1 MISKYSKFQ
10 EGKLKIEANYNP
22 KVVPCKLI
30 RFTIGKES
38 VEVDRSHLYNLL
50 VLFADDEEMDKCL
63 NIKSK
68 KMIMVRKMVKVF
80 TKDGV
85 KAGGELVFPINI
97 PIDAE
102 FYDDYLKTNKDGM
115 MKEEEARD
123 LLNKK

>member
-68 KMIMVRKMVKVF
+68 KTIMIRKMVRVK
-80 TKDGV
+80 TKKAI
-85 KAGGELVFPINI
+85 KAGGEVVFPIEY
-97 PIDAE
+97 PLGE
-102 FYDDYLKTNKDGM
+102 EEYEKY
-115 MKEEEARD
+115 MKENEGKLLKEEDA
-123 LLNKK
+123 KKQLES